1 MDMQHPLVNDPVC
14 EQAIL
19 CILLTIDTLYPD
31 AAEIISPKMFYDQR
45 NGIVFKA
52 ISTIYGQGEKP
63 TIINVGQ
70 WLAANEPKS
79 GADIALLL
87 QLVGIYHDSSN
98 IRSYCLRLRDLWQ
111 RRELWYIGQKLIRAG
126 MAEDYALCDA
136 KHDALEHIAE
146 IDKDDR
152 SHVMTA
158 SQVLDDL
165 LVVVD
170 GNRSGQRKK
179 GILTGFKKLDEKG
192 GFQRS
197 DLVVVAAEFSQGKT
211 SLAVDFCVNAAL
223 HGHPCAFYSTEMT
236 NDQLMARIMATQSGI
251 SSRVIMQ
258 EALNEEQMKVFGMV
272 EKIARPL
279 PIYFDDTATI
289 SIERIIVSIRQL
301 VLKHQVEMVFIDY
314 LQVLQT
320 NEGIGRQTEEQFFG
334 TVARKLKNLAKELDI
349 CIVLLSQLSRDKSTT
364 EPTLSRLRGSGQIAE
379 AADMVLLI
387 YRPVMYGK
395 GYSGEHHKVRPEGTA
410 LIRLAKGRN
419 VGTCEFI
426 CGYDAP
432 TTHFFELSRIPS
444 TDTPVSMPIDND
456 RPF

>member
-1 MDMQHPLVNDPVC
+1 M
-14 EQAIL
+14 
-19 CILLTIDTLYPD
+19 
-31 AAEIISPKMFYDQR
+31 
-45 NGIVFKA
+45 
-52 ISTIYGQGEKP
+52 
-63 TIINVGQ
+63 
-70 WLAANEPKS
+70 
-79 GADIALLL
+79 
-87 QLVGIYHDSSN
+87 
-98 IRSYCLRLRDLWQ
+98 
-111 RRELWYIGQKLIRAG
+111 
-126 MAEDYALCDA
+126 
-136 KHDALEHIAE
+136 
-146 IDKDDR
+146 
-152 SHVMTA
+152 
-158 SQVLDDL
+158 
-165 LVVVD
+165 
-170 GNRSGQRKK
+170 
-179 GILTGFKKLDEKG
+179 
-192 GFQRS
+192 
-197 DLVVVAAEFSQGKT
+197 
-211 SLAVDFCVNAAL
+211 
-223 HGHPCAFYSTEMT
+223 
-236 NDQLMARIMATQSGI
+236 
-251 SSRVIMQ
+251 MQ

-432 TTHFFELSRIPS
+432 TTHFFELSRIPT

>member
-1 MDMQHPLVNDPVC
+1 
-14 EQAIL
+14 
-19 CILLTIDTLYPD
+19 
-31 AAEIISPKMFYDQR
+31 
-45 NGIVFKA
+45 
-52 ISTIYGQGEKP
+52 
-63 TIINVGQ
+63 
-70 WLAANEPKS
+70 
-79 GADIALLL
+79 
-87 QLVGIYHDSSN
+87 
-98 IRSYCLRLRDLWQ
+98 
-111 RRELWYIGQKLIRAG
+111 
-126 MAEDYALCDA
+126 
-136 KHDALEHIAE
+136 
-146 IDKDDR
+146 
-152 SHVMTA
+152 
-158 SQVLDDL
+158 
-165 LVVVD
+165 
-170 GNRSGQRKK
+170 
-179 GILTGFKKLDEKG
+179 
-192 GFQRS
+192 
-197 DLVVVAAEFSQGKT
+197 
-211 SLAVDFCVNAAL
+211 
-223 HGHPCAFYSTEMT
+223 MT

-395 GYSGEHHKVRPEGTA
+395 GDSV
-410 LIRLAKGRN
+410 
-419 VGTCEFI
+419 
-426 CGYDAP
+426 
-432 TTHFFELSRIPS
+432 LS
-444 TDTPVSMPIDND
+444 
-456 RPF
+456 